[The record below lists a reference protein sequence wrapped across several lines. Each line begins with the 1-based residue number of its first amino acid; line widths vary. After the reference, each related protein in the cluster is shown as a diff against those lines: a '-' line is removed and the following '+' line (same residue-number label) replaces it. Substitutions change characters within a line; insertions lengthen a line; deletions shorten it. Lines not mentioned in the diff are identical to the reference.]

1 MPLPVLLEP
10 RHLFHCTRNSVSCF
24 FFFPFSFSSGEEAT
38 EDNDSVLKESQTTT
52 INHLGRSSKRTVLTL
67 TPLPFSV
74 LFSFMYA
81 YFIK

>member
-10 RHLFHCTRNSVSCF
+10 RHLFHCTRNSVSWF

-52 INHLGRSSKRTVLTL
+52 INHLGRSSKRQYSHSHLCHSQSSSPLCMPTL
-67 TPLPFSV
+67 
-74 LFSFMYA
+74 
-81 YFIK
+81 

>member
-1 MPLPVLLEP
+1 MPLLVLLEP
-10 RHLFHCTRNSVSCF
+10 RYLFHCTRNSVSC

-52 INHLGRSSKRTVLTL
+52 INHLGRSSKRTVLTP